1 MSWICAQIGAREHYA
16 GEKAKSEKLKVEKMR
31 WITSQIGAREHY
43 ALPRVLHRV
52 GKLERLYT
60 DFWASSPW
68 RLIGKLTG
76 NGSLSTR
83 CHTELAG
90 APVTAFNIQALK
102 ASRQRFT
109 NPYEGFLQVGEAFG
123 RNVAK
128 DLEKL
133 SRVESRESRAMLAE
147 SRDAV
152 TNQRLAGADR
162 TAKQPPWGRVA
173 WESPSSNAEQ
183 RPGQQRRGT
192 RAIEMQ
198 KKALD
203 SRRSTL
209 DSDLVFFGYDTG
221 FLEPARWVKAQGGKT
236 IVCQMDPARYE
247 VDLVKE
253 EEKRW
258 PGWAKRSVE
267 VPEAYFRRREEEWAV
282 ADLVMVNSEWSKQAL
297 MKQGVPASKLVV
309 VPLAFEATQDEGRGT
324 RDEGFN
330 SSFRS
335 QVSSFTKEKPL
346 RVLFLGQV
354 ILRKG
359 IQYLI
364 EAAMLLKNEAIHFD
378 IVGSIGI
385 SDQAVASA
393 PSNMTFHGPVSRDR
407 TDEFYRTADLFVLP
421 TLSDG
426 YALTQLEA
434 MAHGLPVIATPNCGE
449 VVKDGVDGLI
459 VPASDS
465 NALAE
470 AFQLLI
476 QDPEKLRSMSVA
488 TKAKVEQFSLR
499 RLGENLERLEEKL
512 KEES

>member
-1 MSWICAQIGAREHYA
+1 MN
-16 GEKAKSEKLKVEKMR
+16 

-43 ALPRVLHRV
+43 AVPRVLHRE

-60 DFWASSPW
+60 DFWASAPW
-68 RLIGKLTG
+68 RLIGKVTG
-76 NGSLSTR
+76 KGSMSSR
-83 CHTELAG
+83 CHADLLE
-90 APVTAFNIQALK
+90 APVTGFNFHALK

-109 NPYEGFLQVGEAFG
+109 NPYDGFFQIGRQFGEL
-123 RNVAK
+123 VVK
-128 DLEKL
+128 DLEKQ
-133 SRVESRESRAMLAE
+133 SRVERRVSRAMLAE
-147 SRDAV
+147 SRD
-152 TNQRLAGADR
+152 
-162 TAKQPPWGRVA
+162 KGR
-173 WESPSSNAEQ
+173 
-183 RPGQQRRGT
+183 GK
-192 RAIEMQ
+192 RAPITHHPLPIT
-198 KKALD
+198 KI
-203 SRRSTL
+203 
-209 DSDLVFFGYDTG
+209 FFGYDTG
-221 FLEPARWVKAQGGKT
+221 FLEPARWVKARGGKT

-267 VPEAYFRRREEEWAV
+267 VPESYYRRREEEWAV

-297 MKQGVPASKLVV
+297 IKQGVSDDKIVV
-309 VPLAFEATQDEGRGT
+309 VPLAYEVGDRGRNLKLETGNLKGKNL
-324 RDEGFN
+324 DSEFSIHDSGIN
-330 SSFRS
+330 SGLRS
-335 QVSSFTKEKPL
+335 QVSSLSAQRPL

-364 EAAMLLKNEAIHFD
+364 EAAMLLRNEAIHFD

-407 TDEFYRTADLFVLP
+407 TEGFYRSSDLFVLP

-426 YALTQLEA
+426 FALTQLEA

-449 VVKDGVDGLI
+449 VVTDGVDGLI
-459 VPASDS
+459 VPVSDS

-476 QDPEKLRSMSVA
+476 QDPEKLRSMSAA
-488 TKAKVEQFSLR
+488 TKAKVEQFSLSK
-499 RLGENLERLEEKL
+499 LAENLEEVEKKL
-512 KEES
+512 KMKNGK